1 MALSRNKSAEF
12 IIRGFALQSL
22 QTKFFKVESQYSDTP
37 ITGTD
42 APPPE
47 ASFGLPV
54 FTNLEFEGGSFQTL
68 DGDVIAY
75 QPLRLDTVLMTVS
88 MQKNIVTTAIQ
99 GKSGTVKEYASDGDF
114 EINVQGVL
122 AGEGQN
128 EYPSTEVE
136 ILNALLTVPER
147 LEITSEFLD
156 RFGVISPSGM
166 PGINEV
172 VITDFQFQQQE
183 GFRNI
188 QLFSFKMLSDTPIE
202 LTI

>member
-1 MALSRNKSAEF
+1 MAINRNKTAEF
-12 IIRGFALQSL
+12 IIKGFALQAL
-22 QTKFFKVESQYSDTP
+22 QTKFFKVESQFSDNE
-37 ITGTD
+37 ITSTD

-47 ASFGLPV
+47 ASFGQAV
-54 FTNLEFEGGSFQTL
+54 FTNLEFAGGSFQTL

-75 QPLRLDTVLMTVS
+75 QPLRLDTVLMSVS
-88 MQKNIVTTAIQ
+88 MPKNIVTTAIQ
-99 GKSGTVKEYASDGDF
+99 GRSGTVKEYASDGDF

-122 AGEGQN
+122 VGEGQN

-147 LEITSEFLD
+147 LEVTSEFLD
-156 RFGVISPSGM
+156 RFGVISPTGM

-172 VITDFQFQQQE
+172 VITDFAFQQQE
-183 GFRNI
+183 GYRNV
-188 QLFSFKMLSDTPIE
+188 QLFNFKMLSDTPIE